1 MKSEKQQPEN
11 WEKRPVQDCWEADV
25 SDAGSGAD
33 DHCCTGIFD
42 DSDLRRKE
50 EDDMLKKFTES
61 MRERVQ
67 MFVAEMQA
75 ETGLSVV
82 EMILILVGNFTPYL
96 GCVLC
101 G

>member
-1 MKSEKQQPEN
+1 
-11 WEKRPVQDCWEADV
+11 
-25 SDAGSGAD
+25 
-33 DHCCTGIFD
+33 
-42 DSDLRRKE
+42 
-50 EDDMLKKFTES
+50 MLKKFTES

-96 GCVLC
+96 GGVYCVDRVEMC
-101 G
+101 GQILLDIQRKVESVYEVKGKI